1 VELVN
6 REANPNFV
14 LPPIKHPSMHPKE
27 KPFSNAEEELMFE
40 RMMKKQKRDE
50 LKQKNKN
57 AESNL

>member
-1 VELVN
+1 
-6 REANPNFV
+6 
-14 LPPIKHPSMHPKE
+14 MQPKE

>member
-1 VELVN
+1 
-6 REANPNFV
+6 
-14 LPPIKHPSMHPKE
+14 MHPKE

-40 RMMKKQKRDE
+40 RMMKKQKRDV